1 MAGQRLRHD
10 ERRAQLLD
18 AASAVIEADGTEGLT
33 LARVA
38 AKAGVTKPIAYEH
51 FKTRAGLLAALYQ
64 RLDERQTQAAQAA
77 LSNQAH
83 SLEEAATVLATAYVD
98 CTLQLGREFG
108 AITAEL
114 SASADL
120 EPLLQEGRQRY
131 ASTYRLAIE
140 KFTSPP
146 SAPDEAVMIGVI
158 GAAEALTREAASGR
172 LRRLEAIGAISHIL
186 VSAVSTRSP
195 DGACAGNKQ
204 EGSPAMGRAG

>member
-1 MAGQRLRHD
+1 MAAQRLRHD

-18 AASAVIEADGTEGLT
+18 AASAIIAADGTQGLT

-51 FKTRAGLLAALYQ
+51 FKSRAGLLTALYE
-64 RLDERQTQAAQAA
+64 RLDEQQVQAAQAA
-77 LSNQAH
+77 LGNQAQ

-98 CTLQLGREFG
+98 CAFHLGREFG

-114 SASADL
+114 SASAAL
-120 EPLLQEGRQRY
+120 EPLLRKSRQRY

-140 KFTSPP
+140 KFTSPA
-146 SAPDEAVMIGVI
+146 SALDEAIMIGVI

-172 LRRLEAIGAISHIL
+172 LKRLEAIRAISHIL
-186 VSAVSTRSP
+186 LRAVTAPQP
-195 DGACAGNKQ
+195 DGT
-204 EGSPAMGRAG
+204 EE